1 MTALKV
7 VLDTNVFLSGLAYP
21 SSPPGKIMMAWR
33 SGALEVCT
41 SHYILNE
48 LRRVLPRLSN
58 RHGLSEQEMDDLVD
72 ILSFQ
77 LELIE
82 PADNHDPALRDAN
95 DQPVLGT
102 LVSGIEY
109 HEVQCLVTG
118 DKDLLALEQN
128 YPVMRPVDF
137 WKKHGP
143 A

>member
-21 SSPPGKIMMAWR
+21 SSPPGNIMMAWR

-48 LRRVLPRLSN
+48 LRRVLPRLSH

-82 PADNHDPALRDAN
+82 PADTHNSALRDVD

-102 LVSGIEY
+102 LISGIES

-118 DKDLLALEQN
+118 DKDLLALEDN
-128 YPVMRPVDF
+128 YPVMTPAGF
-137 WKKHGP
+137 WQKHGS

>member
-58 RHGLSEQEMDDLVD
+58 RHGLSQQEMDDLVD

-128 YPVMRPVDF
+128 YPVMRPADF